1 MAKLRKSQLKEIVKE
16 CLVEILSEGIGSSN
30 EMQNSLMESRKA
42 PRNNR
47 SVMQQTKKSVW
58 DHVEVNRQPSPP
70 VENDKFDAAVSSTTE
85 SLTSDPIM
93 QSIFEDTART
103 TLQAQLNESSGNN
116 VEGSIAARG
125 DQASIA
131 MLNSDPMQVFGDS
144 SSNWAALAFNDGPN
158 SSK

>member
-16 CLVEILSEGIGSSN
+16 CLVEILSEGIGNSN
-30 EMQNSLMESRKA
+30 EMQNSLIESRRA
-42 PRNNR
+42 PRNTR
-47 SVMQQTKKSVW
+47 GTMQQSKKSVW
-58 DHVEVNRQPSPP
+58 DHVEVNSQP
-70 VENDKFDAAVSSTTE
+70 VENTKFDAAISSTTE

-144 SSNWAALAFNDGPN
+144 SSNWAALAFNDGQN